1 MNTIVLI
8 IVSLVILAFLLIV
21 GVLYLIQS
29 KRDKDIKKQL
39 ENLEIEKNKIDS
51 APIVPE
57 LSKIESYL
65 NNEKLEAMYNNWKDR
80 LDVVRS
86 RLFLIK
92 DGL

>member
-39 ENLEIEKNKIDS
+39 EKLEIEKIMISEYDNLEGLICQN
-51 APIVPE
+51 
-57 LSKIESYL
+57 SKKMS
-65 NNEKLEAMYNNWKDR
+65 
-80 LDVVRS
+80 
-86 RLFLIK
+86 
-92 DGL
+92 

>member
-39 ENLEIEKNKIDS
+39 EKLEIEKNKDKDKSSFFIKNLLKNQQS
-51 APIVPE
+51 TPP
-57 LSKIESYL
+57 SKSIRG
-65 NNEKLEAMYNNWKDR
+65 NT
-80 LDVVRS
+80 
-86 RLFLIK
+86 
-92 DGL
+92 

>member
-39 ENLEIEKNKIDS
+39 ENLEI
-51 APIVPE
+51 
-57 LSKIESYL
+57 
-65 NNEKLEAMYNNWKDR
+65 
-80 LDVVRS
+80 
-86 RLFLIK
+86 
-92 DGL
+92 